1 MAQGYL
7 NLLSKSLSSQIVI
20 QQYLHR
26 KSYKVRIS
34 KSKAKEQNTCLLRS
48 RFILGDERYVTR
60 PERPAAKVTRKTC
73 IWVKHPVKI
82 QWLLCVSVD
91 WTSKKCV
98 HRRIDHIKKISTS
111 DKRRPS
117 LDSSLYLYCGSKKVL
132 DSGSTP

>member
-48 RFILGDERYVTR
+48 RFTLGEERYVTR

-73 IWVKHPVKI
+73 VWVKHRVKI
-82 QWLLCVSVD
+82 QWLLCCFSRLDV
-91 WTSKKCV
+91 KKMH
-98 HRRIDHIKKISTS
+98 HRVDHIKKISTS

-117 LDSSLYLYCGSKKVL
+117 FDSSLYLYCGSKKVL